1 MMKRAT
7 VDVKAFSEALEKV
20 SGVLKKFAIPV
31 LSEVLVRFEK
41 GKCTL
46 TATDLNTWIIA
57 ETSCMGDDFSFVLQN
72 TKDMVKACKLFR
84 GELELALNESGC
96 GRNRILTLSMNC
108 ENRSAVFGAT
118 PPEEYPEI
126 GTIENETEFSI
137 GAKTL
142 LKRVER
148 VGYAAKKPTDKDAA
162 RSCSIQ
168 FAEHCVYALDGL
180 RLACDTDE
188 SYAFPKPFMVYA
200 EPFSYL
206 KYFGD
211 EEVTVRLGKRRGT
224 ITGENM
230 SMVFR
235 LSGVDF
241 YDVKQ
246 ANPNTCIEEFLVTP
260 KELIKELK
268 YLKEF
273 AKKDSRPYVRFCG
286 GELAMPTSDGKF
298 KTYVRVEGK
307 SEITFAF
314 NLHLMMDAM
323 LQFRDEPK
331 VKVKVSSAVTPFII
345 EAEGRSDYALI
356 CPTRLSEKLLA
367 A

>member
-1 MMKRAT
+1 MMKRAI
-7 VDVKAFSEALEKV
+7 VDVKAFSEAFEKV
-20 SGVLKKFAIPV
+20 SGVLKKVAIPV

-46 TATDLNTWIIA
+46 TATDLNTWLIA
-57 ETSCMGDDFSFVLQN
+57 EIGYIGDDFSFVFQN
-72 TKDMVKACKLFR
+72 TKDVVKACKLFR
-84 GELELALNESGC
+84 GELELALNECGC
-96 GRNRILTLSMNC
+96 GRNRILTLSMTC
-108 ENRSAVFGAT
+108 EGRSAVFGAT

-126 GTIENETEFSI
+126 GAIENEVEFSV

-142 LKRVER
+142 LKRIER
-148 VGYAAKKPTDKDAA
+148 VGYAAKKPTDKETA

-200 EPFSYL
+200 EPLSYL
-206 KYFGD
+206 KYFG
-211 EEVTVRLGKRRGT
+211 EQRVAVRLGKRRGI

-230 SMVFR
+230 IMVFR
-235 LSGVDF
+235 LSGTDN

-246 ANPNTCIEEFLVTP
+246 ANPNVCIEEFLVTP

-273 AKKDSRPYVRFCG
+273 AKKDSRPYVRFSG

-298 KTYVRVEGK
+298 KTHIRVEGK

-345 EAEGRSDYALI
+345 EAEGRGDYALV